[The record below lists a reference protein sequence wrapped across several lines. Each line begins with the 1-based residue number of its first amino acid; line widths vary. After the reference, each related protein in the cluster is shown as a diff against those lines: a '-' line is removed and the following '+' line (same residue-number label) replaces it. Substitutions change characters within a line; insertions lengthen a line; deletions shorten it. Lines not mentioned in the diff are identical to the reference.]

1 MKTAPEYL
9 TQALETQVA
18 EHQAQGYCPLS
29 FDEPNTRF
37 VLRETAEAAVAL
49 ALVDAEKYKINLVG
63 AVLRSHPSTPQADVA
78 TSSHELPHHLS

>member
-9 TQALETQVA
+9 TQALADQAA

-29 FDEPNTRF
+29 FDTPATRF

-49 ALVDAEKYKINLVG
+49 ALTDAEKYKDNLVG
-63 AVLRSHPSTPQADVA
+63 ALRRSPSPTPQADVPPP
-78 TSSHELPHHLS
+78 SHEL